1 MATETETKLCTLI
14 EAQHREVMAQL
25 RLIQDRLD
33 GCYQLCE
40 AHADN
45 LVDVAAAAGVDP
57 AVAV

>member
-1 MATETETKLCTLI
+1 MDEKTTQAICTLI
-14 EAQHREVMAQL
+14 EVMTMQHRETMQQL
-25 RLIQDRLD
+25 QSIVE
-33 GCYQLCE
+33 LCE